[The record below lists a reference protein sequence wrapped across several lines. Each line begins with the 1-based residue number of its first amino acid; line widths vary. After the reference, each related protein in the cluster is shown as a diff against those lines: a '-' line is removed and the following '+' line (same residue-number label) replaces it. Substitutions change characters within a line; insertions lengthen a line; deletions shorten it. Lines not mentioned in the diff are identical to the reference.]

1 MTAIYKLSGL
11 SKQGFHQTLKREREF
26 DERVTDLIHDADKI
40 REEHPG
46 CGVEK
51 MYDILQP
58 SWIGRDRFVDIFM
71 GFGYRVRY
79 QKNYQ
84 RTTYA
89 GSSHYPN
96 LIEGIILNNKN
107 QLWQTDITYYRIGN
121 KFYYLVF
128 IIDVYTKV
136 ILGYQASR
144 NMKKEANI
152 NALLMAMGNSGGN
165 LSDLIHHSDRGSQF
179 TSIEYLELQLESG
192 IATSM
197 GKSAMSNAYAERIN
211 GTIKNEYLKL
221 WNINDYQTL
230 VEKLHKAVNN
240 YNHKRIHNSL
250 PGKTTP
256 KRFEQ
261 DLLILSGQK
270 RPTEIVYAE
279 GNRKIK
285 EASSLHD
292 LWPEKTLWYPV
303 CPIV

>member
-1 MTAIYKLSGL
+1 M
-11 SKQGFHQTLKREREF
+11 FE
-26 DERVTDLIHDADKI
+26 ERVSYLIHDVDTI
-40 REEHPG
+40 REGHPG
-46 CGVEK
+46 CGIEK

-58 SWIGRDRFVDIFM
+58 SWIGRDRFIKIFM
-71 GFGYRVRY
+71 DLGYRVRY
-79 QKNYQ
+79 PKNYQ

-89 GSSHYPN
+89 GAYYYPN
-96 LIEGIILNNKN
+96 LIEGLILNDKN

-121 KFYYLVF
+121 MFYYLVF

-152 NALLMAMGNSGGN
+152 DALLMAMENSGGN

-179 TSIEYLELQLESG
+179 TSIEYLKLQQENG
-192 IATSM
+192 ITTSM

-211 GTIKNEYLKL
+211 GTIKNEYLKF
-221 WNINDYQTL
+221 WDIKDYQTL
-230 VEKLHKAVNN
+230 VERLDIAVNN

-256 KRFEQ
+256 NQFEQ
-261 DLLILSGQK
+261 NLVTLSRQK

-285 EASSLHD
+285 EALSLPD